1 MDAIRRMSAPP
12 PAEVLV
18 IAAPSQEG
26 RASRITA
33 RIEARELRATRW
45 DGQDE
50 QTTAALASAAERAA
64 AIVLF
69 ADRALFG
76 DRLAQGREIAEA
88 LAACADKL
96 LVVVVEPCRVDE
108 VHLRRADTLPA
119 RGSLVEL
126 EKPAQDELLERLAHE
141 VFAEV
146 DASYEPERTR
156 HFDEYRL
163 LFDSTEQL
171 VERRRSATATFLGVS
186 AAIGGV
192 ISFLAKDLA
201 LSGLRLVLLTAPLF
215 VTGMLACRLW
225 RRTIRQYEAL
235 IDWRY
240 RQLRRMERRRFVG
253 SYRLFG
259 KEWDAIYA
267 PRARRSFGFSS
278 LEAEVPRVLF
288 VLFALGL
295 LLVAAHGTGLAP
307 LLR

>member
-1 MDAIRRMSAPP
+1 MSAPT

-18 IAAPSQEG
+18 VAPPSQDA
-26 RASRITA
+26 RASRIVA
-33 RIEARELRATRW
+33 EMQARELRATRW
-45 DGQDE
+45 DGKGEEAGED
-50 QTTAALASAAERAA
+50 LASAAERAA

-69 ADRALFG
+69 ADRSLFG
-76 DRLAQGREIAEA
+76 DRTGKGRAVAAA
-88 LAACADKL
+88 LAGAADKL
-96 LVVVVEPCRVDE
+96 IVVVVEHCRLRE
-108 VHLRRADTLPA
+108 VHLRRADTMPA
-119 RGSLVEL
+119 RGTLVEL
-126 EKPAQDELLERLAHE
+126 EASAQEELVERLVHELL
-141 VFAEV
+141 AEV

-171 VERRRSATATFLGVS
+171 VERRRAATATFLGVS

-201 LSGLRLVLLTAPLF
+201 LSGLRLVVLTAPLF
-215 VTGMLACRLW
+215 VTGLLACRLW
-225 RRTIRQYEAL
+225 QRTIRQYEAL

-278 LEAEVPRVLF
+278 LEAQVPRVLF
-288 VLFALGL
+288 LFFAAGLAL
-295 LLVAAHGTGLAP
+295 VVAHGTGLAR
-307 LLR
+307 LR